1 MARPKKYTHPV
12 EITFLTELQ
21 MRDELI
27 IELEGK
33 SIADFLNKS
42 IRDFLDGP
50 ESSLPKLIS
59 GEEADKLFD
68 AKAADEA
75 ETRAAYAAKEET
87 RVKLDETISRVH
99 AAQVTAGEIESKHS
113 LLKPSSEVD
122 AARAAHSLTVKRFN
136 KARNETPWMVRFTGP
151 V

>member
-50 ESSLPKLIS
+50 ESSLPKLIT
-59 GEEADKLFD
+59 GEEANKLFD

-75 ETRAAYAAKEET
+75 ETRAAYAAKEEA
-87 RVKLDETISRVH
+87 RVAMEETISRVH
-99 AAQVTAGEIESKHS
+99 DAQVALGEIESKHS

-122 AARAAHSLTVKRFN
+122 AARAAHSLAVKRFN

-151 V
+151 L